1 MSGYSD
7 VAGHFQVIEYM
18 RGVIKEGMVP
28 HAFLFSGP
36 EGTGKSVL
44 AGIFARALQC
54 EEGGT
59 DPCGKCR
66 SCIQAES
73 GNHPD
78 IMWVKGSKQGIIG
91 VDDIREKVN
100 DDICIKPYSSRYK
113 IYIIDDAETM
123 TPGAQNALLKTI
135 EEPPEYGIIMLL
147 ANNKDS
153 LLSTVR
159 SRCVL
164 LSMRPV
170 DDKSVLRFL
179 KENYDLTDEEA
190 QTAAAYAGGSIGKAV
205 KLIENDDYREIRRR
219 VLHLVRGID
228 SMEIYE
234 LKDAIKEITAY
245 NISLPDI
252 IDMMMIWY
260 RDVLMLKATNDIGL
274 LNYRDEYK
282 YLKQKRNVISYE
294 GLDSII
300 GAMEKAKSR
309 LRANVEPGIVMEMLL
324 MNIKENQNDR

>member
-1 MSGYSD
+1 MNGYGD

-18 RGVIKEGMVP
+18 RNVIKDGRVP
-28 HAFLFSGP
+28 HAYLFSGP

-44 AGIFARALQC
+44 AGIFAKALQC

-66 SCIQAES
+66 SCLQADT

-78 IMWVKGSKQGIIG
+78 IIWVRGSKEGIIG

-100 DDICIKPYSSRYK
+100 DDIVIRPYSSRYK
-113 IYIIDDAETM
+113 IYIIEDADTM

-135 EEPPEYGIIMLL
+135 EEPPSYGILMLL
-147 ANNKDS
+147 AKNKDS
-153 LLSTVR
+153 LLATVR

-170 DDKSVLRFL
+170 DDKSVRDFL
-179 KENYDLTDEEA
+179 VAHYGLSEDDA
-190 QTAAAYAGGSIGKAV
+190 ASAAAYAGGSIGRAV
-205 KLIENDDYREIRRR
+205 KLIGNEDYQEIRRR
-219 VLHLVRGID
+219 VLKLVRDIGET
-228 SMEIYE
+228 EIWE

-260 RDVLMLKATNDIGL
+260 RDVLMLKVSNDPGL
-274 LNYRDEYK
+274 LSYRDEYR
-282 YLKQKRNVISYE
+282 YMKQKRNTMSYAQLDGVIE
-294 GLDSII
+294 
-300 GAMEKAKSR
+300 AMEKAKAR
-309 LRANVEPGIVMEMLL
+309 LRVNVDQNVVMEMLL
-324 MNIKENQNDR
+324 MNIKENSNEH